1 MYIWIIIPFR
11 ISGTGSLLVFQHFGE
26 PLDKYDLAI
35 LASLERDGRQS
46 FVDLAEEVGLSKTPC
61 WTRVQALEKNG
72 TIRGYHADI
81 APQLLQLKLTAYI
94 QVMIDFGR
102 RAEFEAA
109 ALANPAVIECLSMAG
124 EADYL
129 LKVVCEGVDTLDD
142 LLRYNL
148 SLLPGLQR
156 STTMICLKT
165 IKSRSSLTAAA
176 HWRAK
181 AV

>member
-1 MYIWIIIPFR
+1 M
-11 ISGTGSLLVFQHFGE
+11 
-26 PLDKYDLAI
+26 DKFDLAI

-72 TIRGYHADI
+72 TIRGYHADL
-81 APQLLQLKLTAYI
+81 APQMLQLKLTAYI
-94 QVMIDFGR
+94 QVMINFGQR
-102 RAEFEAA
+102 TQFEAA
-109 ALANPAVIECLSMAG
+109 ALANPAVLECMSLAG

-129 LKVVCEGVDTLDD
+129 LKVVCEDVDKLDD

-165 IKSRSSLTAAA
+165 IKSRASLTDAAG
-176 HWRAK
+176 WRAS
-181 AV
+181 AR